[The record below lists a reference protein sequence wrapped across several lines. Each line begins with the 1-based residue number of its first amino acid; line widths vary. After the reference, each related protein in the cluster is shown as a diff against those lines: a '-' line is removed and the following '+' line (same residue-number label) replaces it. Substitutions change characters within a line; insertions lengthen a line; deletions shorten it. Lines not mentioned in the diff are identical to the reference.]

1 MIKKS
6 INIKNI
12 PIKVHYKIIKYIY
25 KNITI
30 VGYMHINNHTKI
42 HIIEFQD
49 YTRIWL
55 LPDEINQVI

>member
-6 INIKNI
+6 ISIKNI

-30 VGYMHINNHTKI
+30 VGYMNINHNIKI
-42 HIIEFQD
+42 PIIEFQD
-49 YTRIWL
+49 YTRIWI
-55 LPDEINQVI
+55 LPDEINQVV